1 MATLRFQ
8 VQGELGSITLSGFLG
23 QIQDHLQILK
33 EYDLAISHENRASLE
48 WLITDVST
56 GSLIVET
63 KSRSTL
69 PDKDFGSDVT
79 TAYFAGWER
88 IENEGSS
95 PPYLTERGMGAAR
108 RIAQRIGRE
117 GMKGVVISGP
127 DHRVTISERAS
138 ENIRVL
144 LPEQDES
151 LGSAECTLETISVH
165 RGRRFVV
172 YHSRTKKAIRCDI
185 PSKSDLLDQATAALG
200 NRVVVGGR
208 LHTNARGEPVRISVE
223 ELRTLREESRLP
235 SISSLGG
242 RYPDITG
249 DLTTEN
255 YIRSLRE
262 G

>member
-23 QIQDHLQILK
+23 QIQDHLQMLK

-63 KSRSTL
+63 KYRSTL

-151 LGSAECTLETISVH
+151 LGSAEGTLETISVH

-223 ELRTLREESRLP
+223 ELRTLREESRFAKHILV
-235 SISSLGG
+235 G
-242 RYPDITG
+242 RQIPRHHWRPYHG
-249 DLTTEN
+249 ELH
-255 YIRSLRE
+255 
-262 G
+262 

>member
-23 QIQDHLQILK
+23 QIQDHLHMLK

-48 WLITDVST
+48 WLITDVTT

-63 KSRSTL
+63 QSRSTL
-69 PDKDFGSDVT
+69 PNNDFGSDVT
-79 TAYFAGWER
+79 NAYFTGWER
-88 IENEGSS
+88 IENDGSS
-95 PPYLTERGMGAAR
+95 PPYLTESGMKAAR
-108 RIAQRIGRE
+108 RIAQRIGRG
-117 GMKGVVISGP
+117 GMNGVVVSDP
-127 DHRVTISERAS
+127 DHHVTISERAS
-138 ENIRVL
+138 ENLKVL

-151 LGSAECTLETISVH
+151 LGSAEGTLETVSIH
-165 RGRRFVV
+165 RGRRFVI

-185 PSKSDLLDQATAALG
+185 PSESDVLDQARAALG

-223 ELRTLREESRLP
+223 KLRTLKEESGLP
-235 SISSLGG
+235 SIASLGG
-242 RYPDITG
+242 RYPDLTG
-249 DLTTEN
+249 NLTTEE

-262 G
+262 R